1 MTIDEQI
8 KKADAKIAEI
18 EAALI
23 VAQEHRR
30 ELVNR
35 GNLNKCPHN
44 RLVAMPGFWISEG
57 NPANRNAYDFCPD
70 CGARL

>member
-18 EAALI
+18 EAALR

-35 GNLNKCPHN
+35 GNLNKRWYGGRFNGRCERGVHSYVDMLG
-44 RLVAMPGFWISEG
+44 RCIV
-57 NPANRNAYDFCPD
+57 
-70 CGARL
+70 CGEQVL

>member
-8 KKADAKIAEI
+8 KKADAKIAEL

-35 GNLNKCPHN
+35 GNLNKCTHIPEW
-44 RLVAMPGFWISEG
+44 VEG
-57 NPANRNAYDFCPD
+57 GVCQCVE
-70 CGARL
+70 CGRELLW

>member
-8 KKADAKIAEI
+8 KKADAKIAEL
-18 EAALI
+18 EAALR

-35 GNLNKCPHN
+35 GNLNKCEH
-44 RLVAMPGFWISEG
+44 
-57 NPANRNAYDFCPD
+57 DFTVNDSRKKCLY
-70 CGARL
+70 CGVTL

>member
-8 KKADAKIAEI
+8 KKADAKIAEL

-35 GNLNKCPHN
+35 GNLNKCSHEYMEFFDEHDVPV
-44 RLVAMPGFWISEG
+44 LQCMK
-57 NPANRNAYDFCPD
+57 
-70 CGARL
+70 CGKEREL

>member
-8 KKADAKIAEI
+8 KKADAKIAEL
-18 EAALI
+18 EAALR

-35 GNLNKCPHN
+35 GNLNKCAHEYVPVEDEYE
-44 RLVAMPGFWISEG
+44 RPLLLCVKCCEIR
-57 NPANRNAYDFCPD
+57 RN
-70 CGARL
+70 

>member
-8 KKADAKIAEI
+8 KKADAKIAEL
-18 EAALI
+18 EAALG

-35 GNLNKCPHN
+35 GNLNKCAHEYVEVFDGHDVPVGKE
-44 RLVAMPGFWISEG
+44 RAL
-57 NPANRNAYDFCPD
+57 
-70 CGARL
+70 

>member
-35 GNLNKCPHN
+35 GNLNKQDQDAGYVDDG
-44 RLVAMPGFWISEG
+44 RKYVYY
-57 NPANRNAYDFCPD
+57 RY
-70 CGARL
+70 

>member
-8 KKADAKIAEI
+8 EKADAKIAEL
-18 EAALI
+18 EAALR

-35 GNLNKCPHN
+35 GNLNKCKHVPAFDVDS
-44 RLVAMPGFWISEG
+44 RL
-57 NPANRNAYDFCPD
+57 FCVT
-70 CGARL
+70 CGVTL

>member
-8 KKADAKIAEI
+8 KKADAKIAEL
-18 EAALI
+18 EAALR

-35 GNLNKCPHN
+35 GNLNKCIH
-44 RLVAMPGFWISEG
+44 I
-57 NPANRNAYDFCPD
+57 PD
-70 CGARL
+70 WDEDGVCHCVECGRELLW

>member
-8 KKADAKIAEI
+8 KKADAKIAEL
-18 EAALI
+18 EAALR

-35 GNLNKCPHN
+35 GNLNKCSSPFGHKYQWG
-44 RLVAMPGFWISEG
+44 VVGCVHCKKESE
-57 NPANRNAYDFCPD
+57 
-70 CGARL
+70 

>member
-35 GNLNKCPHN
+35 GNLNKGEH
-44 RLVAMPGFWISEG
+44 
-57 NPANRNAYDFCPD
+57 YDNS
-70 CGARL
+70 LN

>member
-1 MTIDEQI
+1 MTIDERI

-35 GNLNKCPHN
+35 GNLNKCAHKYIGN
-44 RLVAMPGFWISEG
+44 SFGFSHCTKCGKGWI
-57 NPANRNAYDFCPD
+57 
-70 CGARL
+70 L

>member
-35 GNLNKCPHN
+35 GNLNKCYHEFLQVEDE
-44 RLVAMPGFWISEG
+44 RG
-57 NPANRNAYDFCPD
+57 NQFLMCMK
-70 CGARL
+70 CGKERAL

>member
-23 VAQEHRR
+23 VAPEHRR

-35 GNLNKCPHN
+35 GNLNKCTSTYGHN
-44 RLVAMPGFWISEG
+44 WMVFRDSELICL
-57 NPANRNAYDFCPD
+57 N
-70 CGARL
+70 CGERK

>member
-8 KKADAKIAEI
+8 EKADAKIAEI

-23 VAQEHRR
+23 VAQDHRR

-35 GNLNKCPHN
+35 GNLNKCYHEFLQVEDE
-44 RLVAMPGFWISEG
+44 RG
-57 NPANRNAYDFCPD
+57 NQFLMCMK
-70 CGARL
+70 CGKERTL

>member
-35 GNLNKCPHN
+35 GNLNKCAH
-44 RLVAMPGFWISEG
+44 LFSEV
-57 NPANRNAYDFCPD
+57 PFRKPICVK
-70 CGARL
+70 CGEFKE

>member
-1 MTIDEQI
+1 MTIYEQI

-23 VAQEHRR
+23 VAHEHRR

-35 GNLNKCPHN
+35 GNLNKCDH
-44 RLVAMPGFWISEG
+44 I
-57 NPANRNAYDFCPD
+57 PD
-70 CGARL
+70 WDEDGVCHCVECGRELLW

>member
-35 GNLNKCPHN
+35 GNLNKCSHEYMEFFDDHDVPV
-44 RLVAMPGFWISEG
+44 LQCMK
-57 NPANRNAYDFCPD
+57 
-70 CGARL
+70 CGKELAL

>member
-23 VAQEHRR
+23 VAKEHRR

-44 RLVAMPGFWISEG
+44 WHRIEG
-57 NPANRNAYDFCPD
+57 AEQCILCDKTREITRVYRH
-70 CGARL
+70 G

>member
-1 MTIDEQI
+1 MTIDEQV
-8 KKADAKIAEI
+8 KAADAKIAEL

-35 GNLNKCPHN
+35 GNLNKCAHEYVEFFDEHDAPV
-44 RLVAMPGFWISEG
+44 LQCML
-57 NPANRNAYDFCPD
+57 
-70 CGARL
+70 CGKERPL

>member
-8 KKADAKIAEI
+8 KKADAKIAEL
-18 EAALI
+18 EAALR

-35 GNLNKCPHN
+35 GNLNKCHHEY
-44 RLVAMPGFWISEG
+44 MDFEDEYD
-57 NPANRNAYDFCPD
+57 NPILMCMK
-70 CGARL
+70 CGKERAL